1 MSAVHT
7 SNLDESIYAVPDDA
21 IHNGEMWAAFSDP
34 EPWNPCILT
43 LGESQLILQS
53 IVCLGGC
60 QGAEAWA
67 SKYCGAGS
75 PVEETCNI

>member
-21 IHNGEMWAAFSDP
+21 IHNGEMWAAFPDP

-43 LGESQLILQS
+43 LGESKMIE
-53 IVCLGGC
+53 CLEGC
-60 QGAEAWA
+60 QGVEIRA
-67 SKYCGAGS
+67 SKYCSAGS
-75 PVEETCNI
+75 PVEETFNN